1 MDTLTKNGITP
12 IPSENCLHELKYI
25 EDQDLN
31 KFLCIGL
38 LLNQKPVYLLNIDST
53 KLTDEKVKNILTK
66 FNSHKSLLF
75 FNSIIKLK
83 EFSLLFCYEYTNWT
97 LINYLYFIDQNPN
110 NINNCLRIRLFLYKQ
125 FLELI
130 YYFDTANI
138 SFDYF
143 NPKLFFIV
151 DGIEPVLKLLYHSK
165 FKI

>member
-66 FNSHKSLLF
+66 FNSHKS
-75 FNSIIKLK
+75 SICNIRISSADLHYFYPNIIHPGLNIKRIPIININMPPIKL
-83 EFSLLFCYEYTNWT
+83 
-97 LINYLYFIDQNPN
+97 
-110 NINNCLRIRLFLYKQ
+110 
-125 FLELI
+125 
-130 YYFDTANI
+130 A
-138 SFDYF
+138 
-143 NPKLFFIV
+143 
-151 DGIEPVLKLLYHSK
+151 
-165 FKI
+165 